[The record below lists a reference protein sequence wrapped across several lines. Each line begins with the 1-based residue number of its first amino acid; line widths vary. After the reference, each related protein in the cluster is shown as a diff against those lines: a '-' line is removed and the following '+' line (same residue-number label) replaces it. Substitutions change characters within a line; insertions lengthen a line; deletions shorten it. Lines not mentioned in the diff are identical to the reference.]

1 MKMMGL
7 LLEKRRG
14 DPCDRPNPVELTD
27 DPYAW
32 IARSSRTMTGE
43 IHRGA
48 GEILLPG
55 ELGVSPSFFKIPH
68 SWGIQ
73 GVDLTGCPTD
83 L

>member
-55 ELGVSPSFFKIPH
+55 ELGVSPSFLNSPK
-68 SWGIQ
+68 SG
-73 GVDLTGCPTD
+73 GYRGLT
-83 L
+83 